1 MKILIQ
7 SLLFIVIVGLFAVT
21 SDRLTK
27 INKTES
33 IPESTPIPMVQS
45 GMSDEEFLNQM
56 IKHHE
61 EAIVMSQKI
70 LLPTS
75 RKEIHDLATGI
86 INTQTQEI
94 KTMQQWKKE
103 WYGK

>member
-21 SDRLTK
+21 SDRLNK
-27 INKTES
+27 IDKTES
-33 IPESTPIPMVQS
+33 IPPSAPTIMVQS
-45 GMSDEEFLNQM
+45 GMSDEEFLDQM
-56 IKHHE
+56 IEHHE
-61 EAIVMSQKI
+61 EAIIMSQKI

-86 INTQTQEI
+86 INAQTQEI
-94 KTMQQWKKE
+94 ATMKQWRKE

>member
-7 SLLFIVIVGLFAVT
+7 SILFIAIVAIFAVT
-21 SDRLTK
+21 SDRLNK
-27 INKTES
+27 IDDGKILS
-33 IPESTPIPMVQS
+33 SPPPAMIS
-45 GMSDEEFLNQM
+45 SDMTDQEFLNQM

-61 EAIVMSQKI
+61 EAIAMAQKI
-70 LLPTS
+70 LLPTA

-86 INTQTQEI
+86 INVQTQEI
-94 KTMQQWKKE
+94 KTMQQWKNE

>member
-21 SDRLTK
+21 SDRLNK
-27 INKTES
+27 IDKTRS
-33 IPESTPIPMVQS
+33 ISQSTPTIMVQL
-45 GMSDEEFLNQM
+45 GMSDEEYLDQM

-61 EAIVMSQKI
+61 EAITMSQKI
-70 LLPTS
+70 LLPTA

-86 INTQTQEI
+86 INAQTQEI
-94 KTMQQWKKE
+94 ATMKQWRKE